1 MTECEF
7 WEFLEKL
14 QKKGMAQQYT
24 GVVEC
29 GGFPAPSYISGH
41 ALLPKDYDKMS
52 VADIVGMG
60 SLLFNKQA
68 GRRSKEAAM
77 ILLAHQPCETA
88 LTILARYCIA
98 PDKGLEIFAELALDE
113 CAMWNE

>member
-1 MTECEF
+1 MTEQEF

-14 QKKGMAQQYT
+14 QEKGMAQQYS

-29 GGFPAPSYISGH
+29 GGFPVPAYLSGH
-41 ALLPKDYDKMS
+41 ALLPKDYDKLS
-52 VADIVGMG
+52 PEDIMG
-60 SLLFNKQA
+60 IGNLLFNKQA

-98 PDKGLEIFAELALDE
+98 PDRGLEFFAQMALDE
-113 CAMWNE
+113 CSMWNE